1 MKRENRFPKLKD
13 LSRWDLK
20 YEGDDRMKVA
30 VVYDLPMSEEDKRMV
45 EAVIRALSKKHDSQ
59 PLPIDEKFMET
70 VKEYDFAFNL
80 STGGGKLSKQV
91 HAPAILDRLGVPF
104 TGSSAIVH
112 AICIDKSITKLIL
125 EKSGIPTPR
134 FVKIDDPNNIPEID
148 FYPAFVKPS
157 CEGSALGISRDSVV
171 KNQKELKKQVE
182 MIMNK
187 FNQPA
192 IVEEFIDG
200 REFTVGIIGNGND
213 LKVLPILEIDFS
225 NLPEGLEHFYSHR
238 VKHHYGEKTTYI
250 CPARLEESQRKK
262 LENYAKRAFKAIGLF
277 DFARIDVRM
286 RVNEFYIIEV
296 NSLPLLVPVYSDLTK
311 MLAPIGWKYEDLV
324 NAILE
329 AAIARYQK
337 SSENSKL
344 NLG

>member
-238 VKHHYGEKTTYI
+238 VKHHYGEKNDLHLS
-250 CPARLEESQRKK
+250 CKVGRKPEKEVRKLRKK
-262 LENYAKRAFKAIGLF
+262 
-277 DFARIDVRM
+277 
-286 RVNEFYIIEV
+286 
-296 NSLPLLVPVYSDLTK
+296 SL
-311 MLAPIGWKYEDLV
+311 
-324 NAILE
+324 
-329 AAIARYQK
+329 
-337 SSENSKL
+337 
-344 NLG
+344 